1 MINKT
6 KKTENW
12 SHYWLAFRNGDMDAF
27 QRIYVTFFDKLYAY
41 GSKLTND
48 SSVLEDSIQEL
59 FLNLYTH
66 RENLALAI
74 NLEYY
79 LLKSLRLTIYQKFR
93 KQGKVEF
100 LGLSEVFT
108 EESGFTFEVETSQDV
123 EDEYKQE
130 IINRILNSLD
140 ASYREIL
147 YLKFYS
153 NLSYNE
159 IGEIL
164 DINPDSA
171 KKKVYRII
179 SRLKKKY
186 KGAAI
191 GFFLACF
198 KT

>member
-27 QRIYVTFFDKLYAY
+27 RRIYVAFFDKLYAY

-100 LGLSEVFT
+100 LGLSEVST
-108 EESGFTFEVETSQDV
+108 HELGFKFEVERDQDV
-123 EDEYKQE
+123 EDEHNQE

-140 ASYREIL
+140 VSYREIL

-186 KGAAI
+186 KGAMI
-191 GFFLACF
+191 EFFLACF